1 VRIIFILLFA
11 FAQQDHLKDPPIDFN
26 QLVTQYR
33 EIGRAI
39 GFYYPNV
46 LYTQG
51 PGSGISFVSY
61 PGKPVDPIIS
71 KDSLFVVLDSCRSG
85 LNRILNSNQYDN
97 TIKLRAQWINSS
109 LKAIDFSIRQ
119 TNGEVTD
126 FDKES
131 LQYFGIQAPKFDEQY
146 FQNINQN
153 LDKILPGK
161 GSVKDRYLSLSQ
173 KFTIPR
179 DKIDTIIKTLIA
191 EVRRR
196 TIYYLDLP
204 KDESVSLGYITKVS
218 FAGATR
224 YLGNNRSDVLV
235 NTEFPLN
242 IYQAIEV
249 ICHETYPGHHVY
261 NLLMDKHIREKDW
274 EEMYFSPL
282 FGPQG
287 FMNEAIAS
295 YGREMI
301 FSNKEMKR
309 YSKEVLL
316 PLAGLDTTDF
326 DLYNKAFFI
335 RSNVKYL
342 NNEVSRGQMQGT
354 LSEVEI
360 ISLGMNYGFL
370 TKEEALY
377 LLTNIKN
384 YRCLTICF
392 NYGADLI
399 RKFINDRCQT
409 NDEKCK
415 WDLFNWI
422 IDNPTTPAE
431 LKNGFNFHCTLKSP

>member
-1 VRIIFILLFA
+1 
-11 FAQQDHLKDPPIDFN
+11 
-26 QLVTQYR
+26 
-33 EIGRAI
+33 
-39 GFYYPNV
+39 
-46 LYTQG
+46 
-51 PGSGISFVSY
+51 
-61 PGKPVDPIIS
+61 
-71 KDSLFVVLDSCRSG
+71 
-85 LNRILNSNQYDN
+85 
-97 TIKLRAQWINSS
+97 
-109 LKAIDFSIRQ
+109 
-119 TNGEVTD
+119 
-126 FDKES
+126 
-131 LQYFGIQAPKFDEQY
+131 
-146 FQNINQN
+146 
-153 LDKILPGK
+153 
-161 GSVKDRYLSLSQ
+161 
-173 KFTIPR
+173 
-179 DKIDTIIKTLIA
+179 
-191 EVRRR
+191 
-196 TIYYLDLP
+196 
-204 KDESVSLGYITKVS
+204 
-218 FAGATR
+218 
-224 YLGNNRSDVLV
+224 
-235 NTEFPLN
+235 
-242 IYQAIEV
+242 
-249 ICHETYPGHHVY
+249 
-261 NLLMDKHIREKDW
+261 MDKHIREKDW

-309 YSKEVLL
+309 YTKEVLL

-431 LKNGFNFHCTLKSP
+431 LKMDPPQLEVTICDLKIVNPGPPK